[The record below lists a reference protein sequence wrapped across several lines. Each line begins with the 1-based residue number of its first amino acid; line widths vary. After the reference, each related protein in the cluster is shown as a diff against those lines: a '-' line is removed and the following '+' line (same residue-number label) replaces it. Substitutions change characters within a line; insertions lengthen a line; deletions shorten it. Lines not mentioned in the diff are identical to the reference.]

1 VPGICL
7 SYSEILSN
15 IERFQGYA
23 QDFTTKSILGL
34 FSMLFVPHIILKKL
48 GCRMMMNDVG
58 MIYFSSIAGCMC
70 WSYTFLFA
78 FRVLLSIG

>member
-1 VPGICL
+1 
-7 SYSEILSN
+7 
-15 IERFQGYA
+15 
-23 QDFTTKSILGL
+23 
-34 FSMLFVPHIILKKL
+34 
-48 GCRMMMNDVG
+48 MMMNDVG